1 MTDDLVTIETF
12 QVPYHADLAKGMLE
26 AAGFEAYLI
35 GDNYGR
41 RGFFNTAY
49 APIRLQVKTSD
60 LIAAKQLLE
69 DLESDAESGENTAT

>member
-12 QVPYHADLAKGMLE
+12 QIPYHADLAKGMLE

-41 RGFFNTAY
+41 QSFFHTAY
-49 APIRLQVKTSD
+49 ALIRLQVKSSD
-60 LIAAKQLLE
+60 EIAAKNFLDDLAVEAE
-69 DLESDAESGENTAT
+69 D